1 MAQQTRVQYIRL
13 YTDGSAARKLEV
25 AAPAERAK
33 APRPK
38 KRKKII
44 IHVDPVATLGIVT
57 AVVMLI
63 VMTVSMFNLYRAQQE
78 TAAMAQYVDQLREEN
93 AALWEQYRTGYDLE
107 KVEQTAWAL
116 GMVPVEQVKHVQV
129 QISQPEPQA
138 EPSGWQRLQTYLT
151 GLFA

>member
-1 MAQQTRVQYIRL
+1 MAQQTRIQYIRL
-13 YTDGSAARKLEV
+13 YTDGSVARKLEV
-25 AAPAERAK
+25 ATPAERAK

-63 VMTVSMFNLYRAQQE
+63 VMTVSMFNLYGAQQE

-129 QISQPEPQA
+129 QIAQPESQV